1 MVDLIKFII
10 VIIVSIIVV
19 IIILK
24 LNSLYK
30 NLLNNNI
37 KKKFIKNAKRLL
49 DITSEEEEE
58 VNNGYVFDRS
68 TTLLTI
74 TSIIS
79 GSLLLVFGKDF
90 VHIIKNIEPFNT
102 VQVIG
107 LVILLTGFLFYSVQ
121 LSRIMLIKG
130 DIPAFIFWMLSYMA
144 LVFEISLILGTT
156 LDALPNV
163 KSASFLIGLVTF
175 LNICIIFIVIV
186 HLLEILILKINNLFK
201 NPTERLSVILGFFG
215 TLIILITKIIK

>member
-1 MVDLIKFII
+1 
-10 VIIVSIIVV
+10 
-19 IIILK
+19 
-24 LNSLYK
+24 YK

-107 LVILLTGFLFYSVQ
+107 L
-121 LSRIMLIKG
+121 
-130 DIPAFIFWMLSYMA
+130 FIFWMLSYMA